1 MADQRITQLTQ
12 LSEADVASTDVL
24 PIVDISASETK
35 KVTAKDLFE
44 AGATLADSASIDL
57 IKLNQ
62 SSATKLGTTALADD
76 AITAAKLANDSSINY
91 GTTAPASDN
100 FEGRGHVSSSTKY
113 FSVWDGSAF
122 QQVITPT
129 AGIEDLGVTT
139 GKIAANAVTT
149 AKIDAAGLGTAALAN
164 NAVTTAKIADD
175 AVTVDKLGAGAVDTT
190 ALLDDAVTTIKVAD
204 DAVTYA
210 KVQNVSATDK
220 LLGRVSAGAGNIEE
234 ITCTAAGRALLDDAD
249 ATTQR
254 TTLGLGTLSTQSGTF
269 SGTHS
274 GTTSGT
280 NTGDQTIALIGDV
293 TGSGTGT
300 FTATVA
306 AGAITTAK
314 ILDANVTT
322 GKLANGA
329 VTGPKLAAD
338 SSTIVSGNTPSGSGD
353 FEGQGWV
360 NTNTG
365 LNYVWTGAAW
375 QQVAAL
381 QTITFSDTTP
391 LNFAVSKPDDFSAT
405 ITTTLDNQT
414 AGTVLAGPTTG
425 AAAAP
430 TFRALAATDLPIA
443 VSGTNGVVQP
453 GTGLSVT
460 GAGVLNHTN
469 SAATGTF
476 TKVTIDAQGHV
487 TTGTTLAADDIPSL
501 DTSKLTTGTLSASLF
516 GTNSITGVKLAN
528 ASTVLFGG
536 AGSTSGVVTFP
547 TAEFKGQ
554 YFYDELNQDLYIWS
568 GSAWLPVTITAGELV
583 YAGTY
588 NANTN
593 LVASVTSAGSAAGLT
608 AGAALPAASS
618 INNRYYVVVSQSGT
632 GSGNA
637 PPVALAPPDMVLSNG
652 ATWDLIDVSNAIAGQ
667 TASNISFTPYGGIA
681 ATNVQTALQELDDEK
696 LGAGGGT
703 ITGQLLIGTTGSVV
717 FEGSTADAYET
728 TLAVVDP
735 TSDHTVTIPNITG
748 TLITTGDTGTVTSTM
763 LLDGTIVNGDINAS
777 AAIAHSK
784 LANITAGS
792 VLLGNATNVPTATA
806 LSGDVT
812 VNSSGVTAISSGVIV
827 DADINASAAIA
838 DTKLAT
844 IATADKVS
852 LSALNIDGGT
862 DIGAALADADLFIV
876 DDGGAGT
883 NRKAAATRIT
893 DYAFGKVSGDIT
905 IGSTGTAAIGSGV
918 IVNADVNASAAI
930 AGTKISPDFGS
941 QTITTTGLFRA
952 SLGTVGAPTI
962 TFTGDTNT
970 GIYSPGADQVAIST
984 GGTERMRITSAGRL
998 LIGQTSDDLQNS
1010 NGVSFNPNG
1019 NYSTFNHSGTA
1030 SGTGYLVFGY
1040 NGGLI
1045 GSITQSGTTAVAYNT
1060 FSDYRL
1066 KENVVPL
1073 TNAIS
1078 RINQLQVH
1086 RFNFIADPDR
1096 TVDGFIAHE
1105 AQAVVPECVT
1115 GTKDEVDENNN
1126 PVYQGIDQSKLVPLL
1141 TAALQEAIGRI
1152 ESLEAKV
1159 AALKGV

>member
-249 ATTQR
+249 AAAQR

-391 LNFAVSKPDDFSAT
+391 LNFAVSKPDNFSAT
-405 ITTTLDNQT
+405 ITTSLDNQT

-487 TTGTTLAADDIPSL
+487 TTGTTLADADIPSL

-618 INNRYYVVVSQSGT
+618 TNNRYYVVVSQSGT

-667 TASNISFTPYGGIA
+667 TASNISFTPYGGIS

-696 LGAGGGT
+696 LSAGGGT

-763 LLDGTIVNGDINAS
+763 IANGTIVD
-777 AAIAHSK
+777 
-784 LANITAGS
+784 
-792 VLLGNATNVPTATA
+792 
-806 LSGDVT
+806 
-812 VNSSGVTAISSGVIV
+812 
-827 DADINASAAIA
+827 
-838 DTKLAT
+838 
-844 IATADKVS
+844 
-852 LSALNIDGGT
+852 
-862 DIGAALADADLFIV
+862 
-876 DDGGAGT
+876 
-883 NRKAAATRIT
+883 
-893 DYAFGKVSGDIT
+893 
-905 IGSTGTAAIGSGV
+905 
-918 IVNADVNASAAI
+918 ADVNASAAI
-930 AGTKISPDFGS
+930 AGSKIQAATTSNAGAVQLTDS
-941 QTITTTGLFRA
+941 TSSTSTTTAATPNSVKTAYDLANAAMPKTG
-952 SLGTVGAPTI
+952 GA
-962 TFTGDTNT
+962 FTGDVTLNAQT
-970 GIYSPGADQVAIST
+970 DLRFADSDSSNWVAFQAPATVASNVT
-984 GGTERMRITSAGRL
+984 WTLPAADG
-998 LIGQTSDDLQNS
+998 S
-1010 NGVSFNPNG
+1010 NGQALTTNG
-1019 NYSTFNHSGTA
+1019 TGTLAWATVGDVTLTSTQTLTNKTLTDPAIIGTILEDVYTITDGAAFEIDPGNGSVQLITLGASRTPKATNMAAGEAVTLMVDDGSAYTLTWTDSTFGGSGVVWKTNA
-1030 SGTGYLVFGY
+1030 GAAPTLNTTGYTVIVLWKVG
-1040 NGGLI
+1040 
-1045 GSITQSGTTAVAYNT
+1045 TQ
-1060 FSDYRL
+1060 
-1066 KENVVPL
+1066 
-1073 TNAIS
+1073 
-1078 RINQLQVH
+1078 
-1086 RFNFIADPDR
+1086 
-1096 TVDGFIAHE
+1096 
-1105 AQAVVPECVT
+1105 
-1115 GTKDEVDENNN
+1115 
-1126 PVYQGIDQSKLVPLL
+1126 VYGARVGD
-1141 TAALQEAIGRI
+1141 A
-1152 ESLEAKV
+1152 
-1159 AALKGV
+1159 

>member
-91 GTTAPASDN
+91 GATAPASDN

-164 NAVTTAKIADD
+164 SAVTTAKIADD

-190 ALLDDAVTTIKVAD
+190 ALLNDAVTTIKVAD

-249 ATTQR
+249 ATAQR

-274 GTTSGT
+274 GTSSGT

-391 LNFAVSKPDDFSAT
+391 LNFAVSKPDNFSAT
-405 ITTTLDNQT
+405 ITTSLDNQT

-487 TTGTTLAADDIPSL
+487 TTGTTLAAADIPSL

-618 INNRYYVVVSQSGT
+618 TNNRYYVVVSQSGT

-763 LLDGTIVNGDINAS
+763 IANGTIVD
-777 AAIAHSK
+777 
-784 LANITAGS
+784 
-792 VLLGNATNVPTATA
+792 
-806 LSGDVT
+806 
-812 VNSSGVTAISSGVIV
+812 
-827 DADINASAAIA
+827 
-838 DTKLAT
+838 
-844 IATADKVS
+844 
-852 LSALNIDGGT
+852 
-862 DIGAALADADLFIV
+862 
-876 DDGGAGT
+876 
-883 NRKAAATRIT
+883 
-893 DYAFGKVSGDIT
+893 
-905 IGSTGTAAIGSGV
+905 
-918 IVNADVNASAAI
+918 ADVNASAAI
-930 AGTKISPDFGS
+930 AGSKIQAATTSNAGAVQLTDS
-941 QTITTTGLFRA
+941 TSSTSTTTAATPNSVKTAYDLANAAMPKTG
-952 SLGTVGAPTI
+952 GA
-962 TFTGDTNT
+962 FTGDVTLNAQT
-970 GIYSPGADQVAIST
+970 DLRFADSDSSNWVAFQAPATVASNVT
-984 GGTERMRITSAGRL
+984 WTLPAADG
-998 LIGQTSDDLQNS
+998 S
-1010 NGVSFNPNG
+1010 NGQALTTNG
-1019 NYSTFNHSGTA
+1019 TGTLAWATVGDVTLTSTQTLTNKTLTDPAIIGTILEDVYTITDGAAFEIDPGNGSVQLITLGTSRTPKATNMAAGEAVTLMVDDGSAYTLTWTDSTFGGSGVVWKTNA
-1030 SGTGYLVFGY
+1030 GAAPTLNTTGYTVIVLWKVG
-1040 NGGLI
+1040 
-1045 GSITQSGTTAVAYNT
+1045 TQ
-1060 FSDYRL
+1060 
-1066 KENVVPL
+1066 
-1073 TNAIS
+1073 
-1078 RINQLQVH
+1078 
-1086 RFNFIADPDR
+1086 
-1096 TVDGFIAHE
+1096 
-1105 AQAVVPECVT
+1105 
-1115 GTKDEVDENNN
+1115 
-1126 PVYQGIDQSKLVPLL
+1126 VYGARVGD
-1141 TAALQEAIGRI
+1141 A
-1152 ESLEAKV
+1152 
-1159 AALKGV
+1159 